1 MYYCTLKITRKILV
15 YVYSYKYE
23 YKHFVRLAAKE
34 MFNKFD
40 KKGTGKI
47 STNDIIPAFKS
58 LNMHMNA
65 DKIKE
70 WADMLDEN
78 GSFIIYSLVLS
89 HSGELRHIF
98 KFL

>member
-1 MYYCTLKITRKILV
+1 M
-15 YVYSYKYE
+15 YE
-23 YKHFVRLAAKE
+23 YMINISYMHVAAKE

-47 STNDIIPAFKS
+47 STNDIITAFKS

-78 GSFIIYSLVLS
+78 GSFTIQCYLAPVS
-89 HSGELRHIF
+89 
-98 KFL
+98 